1 MVSVDTKLFFT
12 SNQIVCLEYQNNLL
26 YTEVI
31 QSLLDRGWCWS
42 RPICI
47 AIANQEEFGNFSK
60 NNSVETIIDLRSSS
74 DLILPNCLFRPALDL
89 ELIPLLAKLEKKDEL
104 GAIDRL
110 SNNYLNRFIRLVWQT
125 NQEKFENI
133 R

>member
-1 MVSVDTKLFFT
+1 MVSGDTKLIFT
-12 SNQIVCLEYQNNLL
+12 SNQIVCLEYQNKLL

-31 QSLLDRGWCWS
+31 QSLLERAWCWS
-42 RPICI
+42 RPLCM
-47 AIANQEEFGNFSK
+47 AISDREEFGNFSK
-60 NNSVETIIDLRSSS
+60 DNSVKTIIDLRSSS

-89 ELIPLLAKLEKKDEL
+89 ELIPLLALLEKEDEL
-104 GAIDRL
+104 EGSEQL
-110 SNNYLNRFIRLVWQT
+110 PNNYLNRFIRLVWQA